1 MHILLNTHSPY
12 FMKAIEVYASKYE
25 IADKCKYYL
34 TSMEDEASIIKDVT
48 ENPEEIYKLL
58 ARPLQDLEN
67 ARYEND

>member
-1 MHILLNTHSPY
+1 
-12 FMKAIEVYASKYE
+12 
-25 IADKCKYYL
+25 
-34 TSMEDEASIIKDVT
+34 MEDEASIIKDVT